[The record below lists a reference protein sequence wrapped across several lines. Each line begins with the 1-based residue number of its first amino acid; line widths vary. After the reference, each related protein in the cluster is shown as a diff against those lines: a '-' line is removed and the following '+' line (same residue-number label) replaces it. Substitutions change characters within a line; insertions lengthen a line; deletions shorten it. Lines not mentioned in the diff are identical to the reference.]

1 MPIDSMQFRNT
12 LAQWASGV
20 TVVTT
25 THEGLRYGMTA
36 SSFSSVSLEPP
47 LILICVGK
55 AAFTHDLLLQTGV
68 FAVNILAASQLDLG
82 KRFAEKHGEYADR
95 FSDLNVINGS
105 TGSPLLIDS
114 LALLECRTTQAVDA
128 GDHTVF
134 IAEVI
139 DSKING
145 GEPLLY
151 VNRMWGTFKE
161 QPISDK

>member
-25 THEGLRYGMTA
+25 THDGLRYGMTA

-55 AAFTHDLLLQTGV
+55 SAFTHDLLLATGT
-68 FAVNILAASQLDLG
+68 FGVNILSATQLDLG
-82 KRFAEKHGEYADR
+82 KRFAEKHGDYIDR
-95 FSDLNVINGS
+95 FSDLDVVTGL
-105 TGSPLLIDS
+105 TGSPLLANS
-114 LALLECRTTQAVDA
+114 LAWLECRTMKAVEA
-128 GDHTVF
+128 GDHTIF
-134 IAEVI
+134 IGEVV

-151 VNRMWGTFKE
+151 VNRMWGTFQE
-161 QPISDK
+161 N

>member
-1 MPIDSMQFRNT
+1 MPIDPMQFRNT

-25 THEGLRYGMTA
+25 THDGLRYGMTA

-55 AAFTHDLLLQTGV
+55 AAFTHDLLLETRTFG
-68 FAVNILAASQLDLG
+68 VNILSATQLELG
-82 KRFAEKHGEYADR
+82 KRFAEKHGDYIDR
-95 FSDLNVINGS
+95 FSDLDVVTGL
-105 TGSPLLIDS
+105 TGSPLLAS
-114 LALLECRTTQAVDA
+114 ALAWLECRTVKAVDA

-134 IAEVI
+134 IADVI

-151 VNRMWGTFKE
+151 VNRMWGTFRE
-161 QPISDK
+161 NL

>member
-1 MPIDSMQFRNT
+1 MPIDPIQFRNT

-25 THEGLRYGMTA
+25 RHDGLRYGMTA

-55 AAFTHDLLLQTGV
+55 AAFTHDLLLATGT
-68 FAVNILAASQLDLG
+68 FGVNILSATQPELG
-82 KRFAEKHGEYADR
+82 KRFAEKHGDYVDR
-95 FSDLNVINGS
+95 FSDLDVV
-105 TGSPLLIDS
+105 TGLTGTPLLAS
-114 LALLECRTTQAVDA
+114 ALAWLECRTVEAVEA
-128 GDHTVF
+128 GDHTIF
-134 IAEVI
+134 IGEVI

-151 VNRMWGTFKE
+151 VNRMWGTFRENK
-161 QPISDK
+161 

>member
-1 MPIDSMQFRNT
+1 MPIDPIQFRNT

-25 THEGLRYGMTA
+25 VHGGRRYGMTA

-55 AAFTHDLLLQTGV
+55 AAFTHDLLIETGTFGV
-68 FAVNILAASQLDLG
+68 NLLSATQLAVG
-82 KRFAEKHGEYADR
+82 KRFAEKHGDYIDR
-95 FSDLNVINGS
+95 FIDLDFTTGT
-105 TGSPLLIDS
+105 TGSPLLADT
-114 LALLECRTTQAVDA
+114 LAWLECKTLQTVDA
-128 GDHTVF
+128 GDHTIF
-134 IAEVI
+134 IGEVL

-151 VNRMWGTFKE
+151 VNRMWGKFQHT
-161 QPISDK
+161 PR

>member
-25 THEGLRYGMTA
+25 THGGLRYGMTA

-55 AAFTHDLLLQTGV
+55 AAFTHDLILETRTFG
-68 FAVNILAASQLDLG
+68 VNILSAAQLELG
-82 KRFAEKHGEYADR
+82 KRFAEKHGDYVDR
-95 FSDLNVINGS
+95 FSDLNVMTGLL
-105 TGSPLLIDS
+105 GSPLLTEA
-114 LALLECRTTQAVDA
+114 LAWLECKTTQAVDA

-134 IAEVI
+134 IGEVI

-151 VNRMWGTFKE
+151 VNRMWGTFQEHEIK
-161 QPISDK
+161 

>member
-1 MPIDSMQFRNT
+1 MPIDPMQFRNT

-25 THEGLRYGMTA
+25 THDGLRYGMTA

-55 AAFTHDLLLQTGV
+55 AAFTHDLLLETRTFG
-68 FAVNILAASQLDLG
+68 VNILSTAQLELG
-82 KRFAEKHGEYADR
+82 KRFAEKHGDYIDR
-95 FSDLNVINGS
+95 FSDLDVVTGI
-105 TGSPLLIDS
+105 TGSPLIAS
-114 LALLECRTTQAVDA
+114 ALAWLECRTLKAVDA
-128 GDHTVF
+128 GDHTIF
-134 IAEVI
+134 IGEVI

-151 VNRMWGTFKE
+151 ANRMWGTFQE
-161 QPISDK
+161 NQ

>member
-1 MPIDSMQFRNT
+1 MPIDPMHFRNT

-25 THEGLRYGMTA
+25 THNGLRYGMTA

-55 AAFTHDLLLQTGV
+55 AAFTHDLLLATGR
-68 FAVNILAASQLDLG
+68 FGVNILSATQLELG
-82 KRFAEKHGEYADR
+82 KRFAEKHGDYIDR
-95 FSDLNVINGS
+95 FSDLDVVTGL
-105 TGSPLLIDS
+105 TGSPLLVNS
-114 LALLECRTTQAVDA
+114 LAWLECRTVEAIEA
-128 GDHTVF
+128 GDHTIF
-134 IAEVI
+134 IGEVI

-151 VNRMWGTFKE
+151 VNRMWGTFRE
-161 QPISDK
+161 NQ